1 MRDEQIA
8 EPAQLR
14 AAAYD
19 RQPSVWPAPAPAA
32 PRPERTRRLARVV
45 RTGVTAGVLLAGPPL
60 LLWQVSGN
68 PITVLSSW
76 WATGPFTADSPVP
89 QADGLRV
96 ALIWACWLGWVVLA
110 TLLTGSAA
118 GVLRGRRLPQWR
130 LPMPLHRL
138 VFGLTG
144 TAAAALVTT
153 PVTAAVASP
162 AAHVVPAPDLAQ
174 SASIAPPEHATAP
187 APADAGTAE
196 PGHAET
202 GSDMATVAVGDAH
215 YEYRVHRG
223 DTLSKVARVWLGD
236 PDRWPDICQLNK
248 HRHFSGGRTLTDCD
262 LIYPGWELR
271 LPADAVAPPTAK
283 PTRAPRTPA
292 RPTEPREQPQPDH
305 SNPPVTSPAAA
316 SEAPAARPDSPAQE
330 TPSGA
335 DEADSGHQHT
345 GNDLVL
351 PTGSIIPWTLAAA
364 ITATAALVWLQRRRR
379 YLPGTRDDPQDLPAP
394 VLAAQHHTRHIPPP
408 APAEPADTQR
418 LPSGGV
424 GLIGSGADAAARG
437 MIITALTTG
446 TPTEPDQRAEVIIDQ
461 HTLTALFGDA
471 TITGLPRL
479 HITDTLDQALTQIDT
494 HLLHRARILDEHSLT
509 TLDTLRDTA
518 PSEEALPP
526 LLLITDSEQ
535 AASSNRAR
543 ITFGLT
549 HDLDVTT
556 VVVGHWPH
564 GPTISV
570 TDDGDARAEPG
581 SPDSGTT
588 RLAVLDVTTTR
599 DLLATIREAHTGE
612 PSPATAHTPA
622 PPTSTAVPAVP
633 LLPPGGVGLVGD
645 GAHAATRAALI
656 SNLAAGSPREP
667 DRRGEV
673 VIDATTLAT
682 LIGPDAA
689 ALGPW
694 LRLHVADDADQAL
707 SILDSRLVH
716 RTRILDS
723 LRERATH
730 EESLPP
736 VLLICQ
742 IPPDGARTPT
752 RVSFALGN
760 DLDVSALL
768 LGAWPH
774 GSTISVTT
782 DGYTSVVDGLAVEA
796 VGDRVAV
803 LDTAE
808 TVATLNALRVAHTGE
823 PPNSVVRPPIVAP
836 GSPAPADEAAP
847 MSPATSD
854 PADDAGPSD
863 PSLGVPPQEVGGQ
876 PRVKASLRVLG
887 FPTAAAY
894 CRGVQ

>member
-110 TLLTGSAA
+110 TLLIGSAA

-351 PTGSIIPWTLAAA
+351 PTGSIIPWTWPPRSPRPPPWYGCNAAA
-364 ITATAALVWLQRRRR
+364 AT
-379 YLPGTRDDPQDLPAP
+379 YPAP
-394 VLAAQHHTRHIPPP
+394 ETTRKICRPRSSPPSTTPATSPHRPRPSPPTPSACPPAVSASSAPAQTPPP
-408 APAEPADTQR
+408 AA
-418 LPSGGV
+418 
-424 GLIGSGADAAARG
+424 
-437 MIITALTTG
+437 
-446 TPTEPDQRAEVIIDQ
+446 
-461 HTLTALFGDA
+461 
-471 TITGLPRL
+471 
-479 HITDTLDQALTQIDT
+479 
-494 HLLHRARILDEHSLT
+494 
-509 TLDTLRDTA
+509 
-518 PSEEALPP
+518 
-526 LLLITDSEQ
+526 
-535 AASSNRAR
+535 
-543 ITFGLT
+543 
-549 HDLDVTT
+549 
-556 VVVGHWPH
+556 
-564 GPTISV
+564 
-570 TDDGDARAEPG
+570 
-581 SPDSGTT
+581 
-588 RLAVLDVTTTR
+588 
-599 DLLATIREAHTGE
+599 
-612 PSPATAHTPA
+612 
-622 PPTSTAVPAVP
+622 
-633 LLPPGGVGLVGD
+633 
-645 GAHAATRAALI
+645 
-656 SNLAAGSPREP
+656 
-667 DRRGEV
+667 
-673 VIDATTLAT
+673 
-682 LIGPDAA
+682 
-689 ALGPW
+689 
-694 LRLHVADDADQAL
+694 
-707 SILDSRLVH
+707 
-716 RTRILDS
+716 
-723 LRERATH
+723 
-730 EESLPP
+730 
-736 VLLICQ
+736 
-742 IPPDGARTPT
+742 
-752 RVSFALGN
+752 
-760 DLDVSALL
+760 
-768 LGAWPH
+768 
-774 GSTISVTT
+774 
-782 DGYTSVVDGLAVEA
+782 
-796 VGDRVAV
+796 
-803 LDTAE
+803 
-808 TVATLNALRVAHTGE
+808 
-823 PPNSVVRPPIVAP
+823 
-836 GSPAPADEAAP
+836 
-847 MSPATSD
+847 
-854 PADDAGPSD
+854 
-863 PSLGVPPQEVGGQ
+863 
-876 PRVKASLRVLG
+876 
-887 FPTAAAY
+887 
-894 CRGVQ
+894 